1 MLNARALPVLLTIV
15 FASPAAAEGLTDTLA
30 DTYVGN
36 ATIQS
41 QRYSLRGT
49 DERLSKAEAGWRPQV
64 SLTGSIARGPQEF
77 VFVPVHDQWL
87 TARNVALQIL
97 QPLYRGGGTVAGIA
111 QAKAEIGAGQ
121 AELSD
126 VEQQQLYAAASA
138 YLDVYRDQRL
148 VELSRNLVDVLD
160 VNEKNVQSTFR
171 AGAATET
178 DTSQAAARLEGAV
191 ASRLAAEGEFATS
204 RANFKAIVGRDPGAL
219 EAPTLI
225 GQLPAG
231 EADAQAVAL
240 AQHPAL
246 LAARQRIEAASHKVD
261 VVRAELLPK
270 VDAVGTLTHEDDA
283 FTRGDRLNSASIG
296 VQASIP
302 LYEGGGTYSDIR
314 AAREAVAQE
323 QKTELQTERDVAR
336 QVTAAWNRLAAAR
349 AQQDQF
355 KAQIEANQVAL
366 RTTGDQVTA
375 GTRTRLDL
383 LNAEQELFSS
393 RVNLVAAQHDTYE
406 ASFQLELAAGV
417 FTPKALGLAVET
429 YDPTRHLDQVKGK
442 WIGTMPPA
450 AEQGAPPPR

>member
-1 MLNARALPVLLTIV
+1 MLKARALTVLLPVLLAMSAV
-15 FASPAAAEGLTDTLA
+15 VSAARAESLTDTLA
-30 DTYVGN
+30 DAYAGN
-36 ATIQS
+36 ATIQA

-49 DERLSKAEAGWRPQV
+49 DEQLPKAESGWRPQV
-64 SLTGSIARGPQEF
+64 SLTGSVTRGPQEF

-111 QAKAEIGAGQ
+111 QAKAQIAAGQ

-148 VELSRNLVDVLD
+148 VELSRNLVDVLS
-160 VNEKNVQSTFR
+160 VNERNVTSTFQ

-191 ASRLAAEGEFATS
+191 ASRLAAESEFATS
-204 RANFKAIVGRDPGAL
+204 RANFKSVVGRDAGAL
-219 EAPTLI
+219 SDPTLI
-225 GQLPAG
+225 GQLPAN

-240 AQHPAL
+240 TQHPAL
-246 LAARQRIEAASHKVD
+246 LAARQRVEAASQKVD
-261 VVRAELLPK
+261 VIRAQLLPK
-270 VDAVGTLTHEDDA
+270 VDAVGALSHADDEFA
-283 FTRGDRLNSASIG
+283 RGNRLNSVSVG

-302 LYEGGGTYSDIR
+302 LYEGGGTYADIR
-314 AAREAVAQE
+314 AAREAVVQE

-336 QVTAAWNRLAAAR
+336 QVTAAWNRLVAAR

-393 RVNLVAAQHDTYE
+393 RVNLVAAQHDTFE
-406 ASFQLELAAGV
+406 ASFRLELAAGV
-417 FTPKALGLAVET
+417 FTPKALGLAVES
-429 YDPTRHLDQVKGK
+429 YDPTRHLDQVKDK
-442 WIGTMPPA
+442 WIGTTPPA
-450 AEQGAPPPR
+450 TE

>member
-1 MLNARALPVLLTIV
+1 MSKTRALSALLTLFV
-15 FASPAAAEGLTDTLA
+15 ASPALAESLTDTLT
-30 DTYVGN
+30 DTYTGN
-36 ATIQS
+36 ATIQA
-41 QRYSLRGT
+41 QRYGLRGT
-49 DERLSKAEAGWRPQV
+49 DERLPRAESGWRPSV
-64 SLTGSIARGPQEF
+64 TLNGSITRGPQEF

-87 TARNVALQIL
+87 TARNVTLQIL

-126 VEQQQLYAAASA
+126 VEQQQLYAAAAA

-160 VNEKNVQSTFR
+160 VNEKNVRSTFQ

-204 RANFKAIVGRDPGAL
+204 RAGFKAIVGRDPGVLAT
-219 EAPTLI
+219 PTLI
-225 GQLPAG
+225 GQLPQN
-231 EADAQAVAL
+231 EADAQAL
-240 AQHPAL
+240 AAIQHPAL
-246 LAARQRIEAASHKVD
+246 SAARQRIEAASQRVD
-261 VVRAELLPK
+261 VARAQLLPK
-270 VDAVGTLTHEDDA
+270 VDAVGLLSHEDDA
-283 FTRGDRLNSASIG
+283 FTRGDRMNSATLG

-302 LYEGGGTYSDIR
+302 LYESGSAYAEIR

-323 QKTELQTERDVAR
+323 QKTLLQTERDVAR
-336 QVTAAWNRLAAAR
+336 QVTAAWNRLVTAR

-355 KAQIEANQVAL
+355 RAQIEANQVAL

-406 ASFQLELAAGV
+406 ASFRLELAAGI
-417 FTPKALGLAVET
+417 FTPKALGLAVES
-429 YDPTRHLDQVKGK
+429 YDPTRHLDQVKDK
-442 WIGTMPPA
+442 WIGTTPPA
-450 AEQGAPPPR
+450 AE

>member
-1 MLNARALPVLLTIV
+1 MPKTRALSALLTLFLASPVLVSPARAE
-15 FASPAAAEGLTDTLA
+15 SLTDTLA
-30 DTYVGN
+30 DTYAGN
-36 ATIQS
+36 ATIQA
-41 QRYSLRGT
+41 QRYGLRGT
-49 DERLSKAEAGWRPQV
+49 DERLPQAESGWRPSV
-64 SLTGSIARGPQEF
+64 TLNGSITRGPQEF

-87 TARNVALQIL
+87 TARNVTLQIL

-126 VEQQQLYAAASA
+126 VEQQQLYTAAAS
-138 YLDVYRDQRL
+138 YLDVYRDQKL

-160 VNEKNVQSTFR
+160 VNEKNVRSTFR

-204 RANFKAIVGRDPGAL
+204 RANFKAVVGRDPGAL
-219 EAPTLI
+219 AAPTLI
-225 GQLPAG
+225 GQLPVN
-231 EADAQAVAL
+231 EADAQAVA
-240 AQHPAL
+240 AIQHPAL
-246 LAARQRIEAASHKVD
+246 IAARQRIEAASQKVD
-261 VVRAELLPK
+261 VARAQLLPK
-270 VDAVGTLTHEDDA
+270 VDAVGLLTHEDDA
-283 FTRGDRLNSASIG
+283 FTRGDRLNSATVG
-296 VQASIP
+296 LQASIP
-302 LYEGGGTYSDIR
+302 LYESGSAYAEIR
-314 AAREAVAQE
+314 AAREAVAQQ
-323 QKTELQTERDVAR
+323 QKIELQTERDVAR

-355 KAQIEANQVAL
+355 RAQIEANQVAL
-366 RTTGDQVTA
+366 RTTRDQVTA

-406 ASFQLELAAGV
+406 ASFRLELAAGV

-429 YDPTRHLDQVKGK
+429 YDPTRHLDQVKDK

-450 AEQGAPPPR
+450 AQ

>member
-1 MLNARALPVLLTIV
+1 MLKPRVLPLFPIAAGVLWL
-15 FASPAAAEGLTDTLA
+15 ASPAAAESLLDTLA
-30 DTYVGN
+30 DTYNGN
-36 ATIQS
+36 ATIQA
-41 QRYSLRGT
+41 QRYGQRGT
-49 DERLSKAEAGWRPQV
+49 DERLPRAESGWRPSV
-64 SLTGSIARGPQEF
+64 TVNGSITRGPQEF

-87 TARNVALQIL
+87 TARNVTLQIL

-126 VEQQQLYAAASA
+126 VEQQQLYAAAAA
-138 YLDVYRDQRL
+138 YLDVYRDQNL

-160 VNEKNVQSTFR
+160 VNEKNVRSTFR

-204 RANFKAIVGRDPGAL
+204 RADFKAVVGRDAGAL
-219 EAPTLI
+219 VPPTLI
-225 GQLPAG
+225 GQLPAN
-231 EADAQAVAL
+231 EADAQAVAMT
-240 AQHPAL
+240 QHPAL
-246 LAARQRIEAASHKVD
+246 IAARQRIEAASQRVD
-261 VVRAELLPK
+261 VARAQLLPK
-270 VDAVGTLTHEDDA
+270 VDAVGLLSHEDDA
-283 FTRGDRLNSASIG
+283 FTRGDRMNSATVG

-302 LYEGGGTYSDIR
+302 LYESGSAYADIR
-314 AAREAVAQE
+314 AAREAVSQA
-323 QKTELQTERDVAR
+323 QKTELQVERDVAR
-336 QVTAAWNRLAAAR
+336 QVTAAWNRLTAAR

-366 RTTGDQVTA
+366 RTTRDQVTA

-406 ASFQLELAAGV
+406 ASFRLELAAGI
-417 FTPKALGLAVET
+417 FTPKALGLAVES
-429 YDPTRHLDQVKGK
+429 YDPTRHLDQVRDK
-442 WIGTMPPA
+442 WIGTT
-450 AEQGAPPPR
+450 PPPVE

>member
-1 MLNARALPVLLTIV
+1 MSKTRALPVLLAMV
-15 FASPAAAEGLTDTLA
+15 LASPALAESLTDTLSDA
-30 DTYVGN
+30 YTGN
-36 ATIQS
+36 ATIQA

-49 DERLSKAEAGWRPQV
+49 DEQLPKAESGWRPTV
-64 SLTGSIARGPQEF
+64 SLTGSITRGPQQF
-77 VFVPVHDQWL
+77 SFVPISNQWL
-87 TARNVALQIL
+87 TARTVALQIL
-97 QPLYRGGGTVAGIA
+97 QPLYRGGGTVASIA
-111 QAKAEIGAGQ
+111 QAKATIGAGQ

-126 VEQQQLYAAASA
+126 VEQQQLYAAAAA

-160 VNEKNVQSTFR
+160 VNERNVKSTFK

-191 ASRLAAEGEFATS
+191 ASRLAAEGGFATS
-204 RANFKAIVGRDPGAL
+204 RANFKSIVGREPGAL
-219 EAPTLI
+219 ADPTLI
-225 GQLPAG
+225 GQLPAN

-240 AQHPAL
+240 GQHPAL
-246 LAARQRIEAASHKVD
+246 LAARQRIEAALQHVD
-261 VVRAELLPK
+261 VVRAQLLPK
-270 VDAVGTLTHEDDA
+270 VDAVVSLNHDDDYLA
-283 FTRGDRLNSASIG
+283 GASRLNSVTAG

-302 LYEGGGTYSDIR
+302 LYEGGHVYADVR

-336 QVTAAWNRLAAAR
+336 QVTAAWNLLVAAR

-355 KAQIEANQVAL
+355 KAQIEANRVAL

-406 ASFQLELAAGV
+406 ASFRLELAAGI
-417 FTPKALGLAVET
+417 FTPKALGLTVDS
-429 YDPTRHLDQVKGK
+429 YDPTRHLDQVKDK
-442 WIGTMPPA
+442 WIGTAPPA
-450 AEQGAPPPR
+450 AE